1 MAVDD
6 LTVVAVE
13 TIAAAEIIAAVGVE
27 AAAVDFTGASIIAHT
42 LNHGR

>member
-13 TIAAAEIIAAVGVE
+13 TIAAEIIAAAGVVE
-27 AAAVDFTGASIIAHT
+27 AAVDSTGASIIAHT
-42 LNHGR
+42 PNHGR